1 MKLYEV
7 IFSGS
12 GGNPD
17 AEDTIYL
24 VRAPDFRAALED
36 VERNAS
42 SSDHNGER
50 SPLAHAVYEVGTD
63 LSPYAASNPHI
74 LRGPYFAFAHN
85 HGWRA
90 WHRKIEGSNYTNEW
104 EEDVHAG

>member
-12 GGNPD
+12 RGNPD

-50 SPLAHAVYEVGTD
+50 SPLAHAVYEMFMQANHALQRTRPSRSGCKRS
-63 LSPYAASNPHI
+63 LS
-74 LRGPYFAFAHN
+74 
-85 HGWRA
+85 RA
-90 WHRKIEGSNYTNEW
+90 GSLSL
-104 EEDVHAG
+104 GR